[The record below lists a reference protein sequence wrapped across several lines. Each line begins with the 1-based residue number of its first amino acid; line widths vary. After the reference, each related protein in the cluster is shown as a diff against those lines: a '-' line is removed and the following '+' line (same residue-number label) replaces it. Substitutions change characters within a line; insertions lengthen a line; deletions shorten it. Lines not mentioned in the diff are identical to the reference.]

1 MCFHGYNMVRQVT
14 KYAHN
19 LAEYSKFEHITVSK
33 MKKTIISILILSSAI
48 SCFGQD
54 KMQENISQKWEKLR
68 WLLGAWKGEGTGKP
82 GEGAGTFAFYADLDG
97 DIIVRKNHTEF
108 PAAQNKPATVHDDL
122 MVIYTDQKTKSQAAI
137 YFDNEGHTIN
147 YSVTYLD
154 NSVVFTSER
163 SGNIP
168 AFRLTYTPEG
178 KDTVDITFDMSRED
192 GKFVTYLEGKSV
204 RAR

>member
-1 MCFHGYNMVRQVT
+1 
-14 KYAHN
+14 
-19 LAEYSKFEHITVSK
+19 
-33 MKKTIISILILSSAI
+33 MKKTIISILFLSTAFT
-48 SCFGQD
+48 CFGQD
-54 KMQENISQKWEKLR
+54 MMQDNINPKWEKIK

-82 GEGAGTFAFYADLDG
+82 GEGAGTFAFYADLGG
-97 DIIVRKNHTEF
+97 DIIIRKNHTEF
-108 PAAQNKPATVHDDL
+108 PAAQNKPASVHDDL
-122 MVIYTDQKTKSQAAI
+122 MVIYIDQKTGTPAAI

-147 YSVTYLD
+147 YSVSYLE
-154 NSVVFTSER
+154 NSVVFTSDR

-178 KDTVDITFDMSRED
+178 KDSVDIAFDMSRED